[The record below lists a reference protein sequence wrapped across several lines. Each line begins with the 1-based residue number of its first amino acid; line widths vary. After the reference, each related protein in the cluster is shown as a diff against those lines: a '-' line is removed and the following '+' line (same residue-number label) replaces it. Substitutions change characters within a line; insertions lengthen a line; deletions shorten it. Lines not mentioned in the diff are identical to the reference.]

1 MCVSVWCGGG
11 CVYVCVECVCDVLL
25 ALDDSSES
33 LEFWAGVVVHVDA
46 SCVVHLEVSHCLQV
60 P

>member
-1 MCVSVWCGGG
+1 M
-11 CVYVCVECVCDVLL
+11 CVECVCDVLL